1 MQRTWDE
8 GAQLIAQLNR
18 LRQLTEELN
27 GDQDDSVRRR
37 DVLEQIGREL
47 DSARKA
53 LRPHLQK

>member
-18 LRQLTEELN
+18 LRQLTEELS
-27 GDQDDSVRRR
+27 GAQDDSVLRR

-47 DSARKA
+47 DAARKA

>member
-27 GDQDDSVRRR
+27 GAQDDSVLRR